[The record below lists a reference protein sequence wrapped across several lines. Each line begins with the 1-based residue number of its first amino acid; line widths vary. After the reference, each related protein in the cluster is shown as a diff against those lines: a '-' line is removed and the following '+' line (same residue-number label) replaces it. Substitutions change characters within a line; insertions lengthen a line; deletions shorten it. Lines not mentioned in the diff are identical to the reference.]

1 MAINRSTSDPFTLRA
16 LQQLGWGPTVAL
28 EQGLQATIDSFR
40 KVPRTGRS
48 IRLVTV
54 QRICC
59 IGAGYVGGPTMA
71 VIADRCPEIEVTVVD
86 LNQARID
93 AWNDDGP
100 QSVYRCTNPGLM
112 RWSAAPCRNLSFS
125 TAVEAAIAAAD
136 MVFISVN
143 TPTKTKGLGAGQA
156 SDLRWVEACART
168 VAQAA
173 TGHTI
178 VVEKSTLPVRTAA
191 AIKNDPRGGP
201 AGRSGPQ
208 LSVLSNPEF
217 LAEGTAI
224 GDLEAPDRVLI
235 GGEDAASID
244 ALAAVYAHWVPADR
258 ILRTNLWS
266 SELSKLTANAFL
278 AQRISSINSIAAF
291 CEATG
296 ADVREV
302 ARAIGTDSRIGPKFL
317 NAGPGFGGSCFQKDI
332 LNLVYLCRHFGLPEV
347 ADYWESV
354 VALNTWQQH
363 RISKLVVEKL
373 FGTVTGKRLAVLGF
387 AFKADTNDTREA
399 PAIRIC
405 RDLLEEGAQLA
416 IHDPKVDPEQIAR
429 DLQLQATAA
438 ADGLSGTGSWAMAD
452 SVEQAVAGADAV
464 LILTEW
470 QQYRAL
476 DWTDLGSRMRRPA
489 WVFDARSVA
498 DAGQVRAAGLSLWRV
513 GDGEADDPHGSGHGG
528 RGLHRGR
535 TESAPAPARRPCG
548 RPRQSQR
555 LLRPGLEAS
564 PAFRD

>member
-1 MAINRSTSDPFTLRA
+1 
-16 LQQLGWGPTVAL
+16 
-28 EQGLQATIDSFR
+28 
-40 KVPRTGRS
+40 
-48 IRLVTV
+48 
-54 QRICC
+54 
-59 IGAGYVGGPTMA
+59 MA
-71 VIADRCPEIEVTVVD
+71 VIADRCSQIHVQVVD
-86 LNQARID
+86 INQARID
-93 AWNDDGP
+93 AWNDSDLSKLP
-100 QSVYRCTNPGLM
+100 VYEPGLD
-112 RWSAAPCRNLSFS
+112 RVVERARGRNLSFS
-125 TAVEAAIAAAD
+125 TDVSAAIASAD

-156 SDLRWVEACART
+156 SDLRWVEACARE
-168 VAQAA
+168 VARAA

-191 AIKNDPRGGP
+191 AIKTILEAAVEGEDR
-201 AGRSGPQ
+201 RTF
-208 LSVLSNPEF
+208 SVLSNPEF

-224 GDLEAPDRVLI
+224 RDLEAPDRVLI
-235 GGEDAASID
+235 GGDDPASID
-244 ALAAVYAHWVPADR
+244 ALAAIYAHWVPQQQ

-291 CEATG
+291 CEASG

-363 RISKLVVEKL
+363 RIAQLVVQKL
-373 FGTVTGKRLAVLGF
+373 FGTVTGKRLAILGF

-416 IHDPKVDPEQIAR
+416 IHDPKVAAQQIAR
-429 DLQLQATAA
+429 DLQHQEANQEEALT
-438 ADGLSGTGSWAMAD
+438 GIGSWQEFD
-452 SVEQAVAGADAV
+452 SVEDAVTGADAV
-464 LILTEW
+464 LVLTEW
-470 QQYRAL
+470 QHYREL
-476 DWTDLGSRMRRPA
+476 NWPDLAGRMHP
-489 WVFDARSVA
+489 
-498 DAGQVRAAGLSLWRV
+498 AGQI
-513 GDGEADDPHGSGHGG
+513 
-528 RGLHRGR
+528 
-535 TESAPAPARRPCG
+535 RPVQLAIVL
-548 RPRQSQR
+548 PFS
-555 LLRPGLEAS
+555 EH
-564 PAFRD
+564 

>member
-1 MAINRSTSDPFTLRA
+1 
-16 LQQLGWGPTVAL
+16 V
-28 EQGLQATIDSFR
+28 TI
-40 KVPRTGRS
+40 
-48 IRLVTV
+48 

-71 VIADRCPEIEVTVVD
+71 VIADRCPQVQVTVVD
-86 LNQARID
+86 LDQARID
-93 AWNDDGP
+93 AWNDPDLSRLP
-100 QSVYRCTNPGLM
+100 VYEPGLDGVVG
-112 RWSAAPCRNLSFS
+112 RARGRNLSFS
-125 TAVEAAIAAAD
+125 TGVEAAIADAD

-173 TGHTI
+173 KGHTV

-191 AIKNDPRGGP
+191 AIQAILEAACEGEDQRTF
-201 AGRSGPQ
+201 
-208 LSVLSNPEF
+208 SVLSNPEF

-224 GDLEAPDRVLI
+224 RDLEAPDRVLI
-235 GGEDAASID
+235 GGDDPASID
-244 ALAAVYAHWVPADR
+244 ALAEIYAHWVPQR
-258 ILRTNLWS
+258 QILRTNLWS

-291 CEATG
+291 CEASG

-363 RISKLVVEKL
+363 RIARLVVQKL
-373 FGTVTGKRLAVLGF
+373 FGTVTGKRLAILGF

-405 RDLLEEGAQLA
+405 QDLLEEGAQLV
-416 IHDPKVDPEQIAR
+416 IHDPKVATDQMAG
-429 DLQLQATAA
+429 DLQQESASQVDA
-438 ADGLSGTGSWAMAD
+438 LSGSGSWARAN
-452 SVEQAVAGADAV
+452 SVEDAVMGADAV
-464 LILTEW
+464 LVLTEW
-470 QQYRAL
+470 QHYRDLNWQAL
-476 DWTDLGSRMRRPA
+476 AARMRKPA
-489 WVFDARSVA
+489 WVFDARAVA
-498 DAGQVRAAGLSLWRV
+498 DPAQIKAAGLSLWRV
-513 GDGEADDPHGSGHGG
+513 GDGEG
-528 RGLHRGR
+528 
-535 TESAPAPARRPCG
+535 
-548 RPRQSQR
+548 
-555 LLRPGLEAS
+555 
-564 PAFRD
+564 

>member
-1 MAINRSTSDPFTLRA
+1 MPDLFMPLSAATPAVI
-16 LQQLGWGPTVAL
+16 PT
-28 EQGLQATIDSFR
+28 E
-40 KVPRTGRS
+40 
-48 IRLVTV
+48 IR
-54 QRICC
+54 RICC

-71 VIADRCPEIEVTVVD
+71 VIADRCPDLQVTVVD
-86 LNQARID
+86 LNEQRIA
-93 AWNDDGP
+93 AWNDSDLSKLP
-100 QSVYRCTNPGLM
+100 VYEPGLDAVVG
-112 RWSAAPCRNLSFS
+112 RARGRNLAFS
-125 TAVEAAIAAAD
+125 TAVDEAIAGAD

-156 SDLRWVEACART
+156 SDLRWVEACARQ
-168 VAQAA
+168 VAKVA

-178 VVEKSTLPVRTAA
+178 VVEKSTLPVRTAQTIKEILA
-191 AIKNDPRGGP
+191 AAQAPDG
-201 AGRSGPQ
+201 ASRSF
-208 LSVLSNPEF
+208 SVLSNPEF

-224 GDLEAPDRVLI
+224 PDLEAPDRVLI
-235 GGEDAASID
+235 GGEDQASID
-244 ALAAVYAHWVPADR
+244 ALASVYAHWVPADK

-317 NAGPGFGGSCFQKDI
+317 QAGPGFGGSCFQKDI

-363 RISKLVVEKL
+363 RIAKLVVQKL

-416 IHDPKVDPEQIAR
+416 IHDPKVDGAQIAR
-429 DLQLQATAA
+429 DLQLPASAA
-438 ADGLSGTGSWAMAD
+438 PDAEAGPTRAALSGEGTWWQGED
-452 SVEQAVAGADAV
+452 VESTVAGADAV

-470 QQYRAL
+470 QQYRQL
-476 DWTDLGSRMRRPA
+476 DWAALAPRMRHPA
-489 WVFDARSVA
+489 WSFDARAVVDPAAVA
-498 DAGQVRAAGLSLWRV
+498 AAGLKLWRV
-513 GDGEADDPHGSGHGG
+513 GDGGVEADV
-528 RGLHRGR
+528 
-535 TESAPAPARRPCG
+535 
-548 RPRQSQR
+548 
-555 LLRPGLEAS
+555 
-564 PAFRD
+564 